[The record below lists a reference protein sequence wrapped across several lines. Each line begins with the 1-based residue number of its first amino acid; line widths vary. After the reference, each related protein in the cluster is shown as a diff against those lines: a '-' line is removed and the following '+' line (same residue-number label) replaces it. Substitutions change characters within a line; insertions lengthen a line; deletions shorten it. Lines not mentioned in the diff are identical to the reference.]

1 MPSDNFKIRAGT
13 GEGRLV
19 YSVSALNAEVRLL
32 LDASLPSLW
41 VQGEISN
48 LAKPASGHLY
58 LSLKDDRAQVRC
70 AMWRQRAQGLA
81 FQPRNGQQI
90 LARAKVSLYEP
101 RGDYQLIIEHM
112 EEAGEGLL
120 RQQLEEL
127 KIRLAAEGLFDQ
139 QRKRP
144 VPTLPRRVGII
155 TSPSGAAVQDVLKIL
170 RRRFPAVPVL
180 VYPVPVQGEGAA
192 AKIAEAIALANAR
205 ADCDV
210 LILTRGGGSLED
222 LWAFNEEPVA
232 RAIFSSRIPVIS
244 AVGHEVDVTISDLVA
259 DLRAPTPSGAAEIA
273 VPDSESWLLHLERDL
288 KRLTSLATRQHQRL
302 AEKLRFLLGRL
313 RQRDPHQ
320 RIARDAQRLDE
331 MEIRTRRAVLSRMTG
346 HRRELA
352 TLAAR
357 LAAVSPASQLRRQA
371 QRRQDLARRLHRSA
385 SLHLVRK
392 SQALTGLAREL
403 NAISPLAT
411 LGRGYALVFDGSG
424 QLLRDPTGLAV
435 GDAIRA
441 QVSGGEIHARVTRVE
456 KNRK

>member
-1 MPSDNFKIRAGT
+1 MPSDNSRIRAGA
-13 GEGRLV
+13 GRERLV
-19 YSVSALNAEVRLL
+19 YTVSALNAEVRLL
-32 LDASLPSLW
+32 LDTSLPSLW
-41 VQGEISN
+41 IQGEISN

-70 AMWRQRAQGLA
+70 AMWRMRAQGLA

-120 RQQLEEL
+120 RQRLEEL
-127 KIRLAAEGLFDQ
+127 KLRLAAEGLFEQ

-144 VPTLPRRVGII
+144 IPALPRRVGII
-155 TSPSGAAVQDVLKIL
+155 TSPSGAAVQDVLKVL
-170 RRRFPAVPVL
+170 RRRFPAVPAL

-192 AKIAEAIALANAR
+192 ARIAEAITLANTR
-205 ADCDV
+205 GDCDV

-259 DLRAPTPSGAAEIA
+259 DLRAPTPSAAAEMA
-273 VPDSESWLLHLERDL
+273 VPDSESWLRHLEQNL
-288 KRLTSLATRQHQRL
+288 QRLTSLAARRRQRL
-302 AEKLRFLLGRL
+302 AEQLRFLTGRL
-313 RQRDPHQ
+313 GQRDPRQ
-320 RIARDAQRLDE
+320 RLAQDAQKLDE
-331 MEIRTRRAVLSRMTG
+331 MELRARRAVLTRVAG
-346 HRRELA
+346 KRREFAAL
-352 TLAAR
+352 LAR
-357 LAAVSPASQLRRQA
+357 LTAASPASQLRRQA
-371 QRRQDLARRLHRSA
+371 QRRQDLERRLHRSA
-385 SLHLVRK
+385 IQQLERK
-392 SQALTGLAREL
+392 DQALAGLAREL

-411 LGRGYALVFDGSG
+411 LGRGYALVFDASG
-424 QLLRDPTGLAV
+424 QLLREPSGLAA

-441 QVSGGEIHARVTRVE
+441 QVSGGQIHARVTKVE
-456 KNRK
+456 KN